1 MHERS
6 TDILVFDH
14 VPKCAG
20 TTFGTILKKLYG
32 QGFIGC
38 SSSRPLTTMA
48 SHIQEAVTNHGPVAI
63 AGHFAW
69 GVQSML
75 PDNIRG
81 RFVTILRHPLSL
93 LLSTHNYGR
102 VLMRH
107 DTSIHDYLLHYPD
120 NPLTD
125 WFGGGDLD
133 RALERL
139 HSYDLVGL
147 TERFE
152 DTLALFALLRG
163 VELQHYTRRNVSSRQ
178 HEALAPDIEAE
189 FLQLQA
195 KDMILYEYAR
205 QRMEKELAQRT
216 TPLPRSGP
224 VSELSSSQELERGA
238 SDGLSTP
245 QAISQAKAVLQEG
258 DKARSRALLHQAW
271 QQGNDHYLEDIVP
284 LIASFDLPEALRL
297 LGEYIESLPP
307 CDPDI
312 SDAWANLL
320 RQKALFMLAELTLRQ
335 GDAETADRLHEQ
347 AFLTAPGH
355 WQAVQ
360 RHAVHCRTRGRYEQA
375 LQLLEAHPCSRDTY
389 TMFCEIAVTS
399 FLAHGKEGMRSRVS
413 RLRQQFA
420 PHIRL
425 RSQARTKAMGPDW
438 QRIALEKLAAPRHI
452 LLFSSAPLALLCEA
466 AEEIRMRFSD
476 VRIEALAQ
484 PHVVAALESRV
495 DVVHPLPA
503 GMFVSAQA
511 RQIFQGGAFTH
522 TYDTALLPMSSSS
535 LDSYSEYLRFAQ
547 EHVEGRIVAYSL
559 ENLFRNEK
567 RGWVRDVAPSVAAL
581 SEEVA

>member
-20 TTFGTILKKLYG
+20 TTFGNILRKLYG

-48 SHIQEAVTNHGPVAI
+48 SRIQEAVNNRRPIAI
-63 AGHFAW
+63 AGHYTW
-69 GVQSML
+69 GVQSLL
-75 PDNIRG
+75 PDNARG
-81 RFVTILRHPLSL
+81 RFVTILRHPLRL

-147 TERFE
+147 TERFD
-152 DTLALFALLRG
+152 DTLALFTLLCG
-163 VELQHYTRRNVSSRQ
+163 VELQDYTRRNVSSRK

-195 KDMILYEYAR
+195 KDMALYEYAL
-205 QRMEKELAQRT
+205 QRMELELAQRT
-216 TPLPRSGP
+216 TPPPRSGP

-245 QAISQAKAVLQEG
+245 QAISQAKAVLHEG
-258 DKARSRALLHQAW
+258 DKARARALLQQAW
-271 QQGNDHYLEDIVP
+271 QQGNDHYLEDIFP
-284 LIASFDLPEALRL
+284 LMASFDLPEAMRL

-320 RQKALFMLAELTLRQ
+320 RQKALFLLAELTLRA

-347 AFLTAPGH
+347 AFLTSPDQ

-360 RHAVHCRTRGRYEQA
+360 RHAVHCRTRGRHEQA
-375 LQLLEAHPCSRDTY
+375 LRLLEAHPCARDTY
-389 TMFCEIAVTS
+389 KMFCEIAVTS
-399 FLAHGKEGMRSRVS
+399 FLAHGTEGMRDRVN
-413 RLRQQFA
+413 RLRQRFA

-425 RSQARTKAMGPDW
+425 RSQARAKAMGSDW
-438 QRIALEKLAAPRHI
+438 QRIALEELAAPRRI
-452 LLFSSAPLALLCEA
+452 ILFSSAPLALCREA
-466 AEEIRMRFSD
+466 AEQIRMRFPA
-476 VRIEALAQ
+476 VRMEALAQ
-484 PHVVAALESRV
+484 PHVVAALESRM

-503 GMFVSAQA
+503 GLFVSARAKQA
-511 RQIFQGGAFTH
+511 LRASAFAR
-522 TYDTALLPMSSSS
+522 TYDVALLPMSSSS
-535 LDSYSEYLRFAQ
+535 LDSYAEYLRFAR
-547 EHVEGRIVAYSL
+547 EYVEGRIVAYPL
-559 ENLFRNEK
+559 ENLFRDEK
-567 RGWVRDVAPSVAAL
+567 RGWVRDVAPPMTAM
-581 SEEVA
+581 SEEVG